1 MVEPTGFKIDC
12 ITNPLVDPK
21 FILNVQID
29 DLQYK
34 NVNINISTQFLSVLT
49 KGMNLLQS
57 SQTETNK
64 IEIDEEIDYDL
75 VVKVSPYKI
84 QNLTGYKI
92 IVVREFSES
101 QMALLENVVQDK
113 LIIFNQHKI
122 NYQVDSQ
129 LSELES

>member
-1 MVEPTGFKIDC
+1 VEPTGFKIDC